1 MHRNRDLHS
10 SRIASRVVALA
21 IALVALI
28 GVFAVFAPVAS
39 AQTVKQ
45 YTVAPGTAW
54 ATPLYV
60 IDSGLPGPTVWV
72 IGGTHGNEPAGYQ
85 AAARVKDYHI
95 QSGRLIVLPQ
105 ANKLAVENHVR
116 YVSSTGDLNR
126 NYPTSASGAPKG
138 QLAASIWS
146 FMQKYRP
153 DWLIDMHEGYD
164 FHNVVSAAVGQTAIV
179 YPNAE
184 TEKVARMAISKL
196 NAGIAGSA
204 HDFSLMRWPTPG
216 SHARAAGQFLGAH
229 ALTFETSVK
238 QPLTVRINQQL
249 TMVNT
254 ILTYLHMQ

>member
-1 MHRNRDLHS
+1 MHLNRDRLS
-10 SRIASRVVALA
+10 SRVVVLA
-21 IALVALI
+21 IALAAVV
-28 GVFAVFAPVAS
+28 GVSAIFAPVAS
-39 AQTVKQ
+39 AQTVRQ
-45 YTVAPGTAW
+45 YTIAPGTIW

-60 IDSGLPGPTVWV
+60 IDSGVPGPTVWV
-72 IGGTHGNEPAGYQ
+72 IGGTHGNEPAGYL
-85 AAARVKDYHI
+85 AAARVKDYTVKR
-95 QSGRLIVLPQ
+95 GRLVVLPQ
-105 ANKLAVENHVR
+105 ANKLADQNKVR

-126 NYPTSASGAPKG
+126 NYPTSASGAPTG
-138 QLAASIWS
+138 QLAGSIWS
-146 FMQKYRP
+146 FMKKYRP

-184 TEKVARMAISKL
+184 TEKVAQMAISKL
-196 NAGIAGSA
+196 NATIAGTA

-238 QPLTVRINQQL
+238 QPIAVRISQQL

-254 ILTYLHMQ
+254 ILAYLRMQ